1 MTTGPLCG
9 ILIEVRD
16 VKNDNV
22 KIMMDEASAPKNGQ
36 GAEKAASRKI
46 EQIAKILSSTGKNS
60 GKASRPKPS
69 RKGNVVLDNGVEL
82 SLTHYMTY
90 LGLKGILADQ
100 TAPKDPT
107 AEDIAKWREDGTNT
121 STINQHLAI
130 LRDKGL
136 AEWSM
141 IQKEKPNGLLARLRV
156 GLRIIELK
164 TEEAKE
170 KLVNSDLL
178 DEIRRLSG
186 NA

>member
-1 MTTGPLCG
+1 
-9 ILIEVRD
+9 
-16 VKNDNV
+16 
-22 KIMMDEASAPKNGQ
+22 MMDKASAPKNGQ

-46 EQIAKILSSTGKNS
+46 EQIAKIVFGLGKNS

-141 IQKEKPNGLLARLRV
+141 IQKEKPNGLLARMRV
-156 GLRIIELK
+156 GLRLIELK
-164 TEEAKE
+164 TEEAE
-170 KLVNSDLL
+170 ERLVNSDVL